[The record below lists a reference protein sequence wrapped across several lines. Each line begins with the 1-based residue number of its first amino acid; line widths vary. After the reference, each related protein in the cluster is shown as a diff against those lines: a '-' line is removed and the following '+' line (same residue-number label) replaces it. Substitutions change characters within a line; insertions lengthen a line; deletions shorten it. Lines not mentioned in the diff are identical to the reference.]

1 MMSKILFSL
10 ALLLSFGST
19 VAMAQVRGQ
28 PYGGQFQGQPYG
40 GQLQGLPHSGTEA
53 EHRACAR
60 DVSRFCRPVMDQGD
74 FAVLACLQQNR
85 PKISKTCNQ
94 VLAYHGQ

>member
-1 MMSKILFSL
+1 MSKILFSF

-28 PYGGQFQGQPYG
+28 PYGGQLQGQPYG
-40 GQLQGLPHSGTEA
+40 GQLQGQPHSGTEA

-94 VLAYHGQ
+94 VLANHGQ

>member
-1 MMSKILFSL
+1 MSKILMSF

-28 PYGGQFQGQPYG
+28 PYGGQVQGQP
-40 GQLQGLPHSGTEA
+40 HRGTEA

-60 DVSRFCRPVMDQGD
+60 DVSRFCRPVIDQGD

-85 PKISKTCNQ
+85 RKISKACNQ
-94 VLAYHGQ
+94 VLVNHGQ

>member
-1 MMSKILFSL
+1 MSKILLSF

-28 PYGGQFQGQPYG
+28 
-40 GQLQGLPHSGTEA
+40 PHSGTEA

-60 DVSRFCRPVMDQGD
+60 DVSRFCRPVMNQGD

-85 PKISKTCNQ
+85 PKISKACNQ
-94 VLAYHGQ
+94 VLANHGQ

>member
-1 MMSKILFSL
+1 MMSKILFSF

-28 PYGGQFQGQPYG
+28 PGQFQGQPYG
-40 GQLQGLPHSGTEA
+40 GQVQQGQPHSGTEA

-60 DVSRFCRPVMDQGD
+60 DVTRFCRPVMDQGD

-85 PKISKTCNQ
+85 PKISKPCNQ
-94 VLAYHGQ
+94 VLASHGQ

>member
-1 MMSKILFSL
+1 MSKILFSF

-40 GQLQGLPHSGTEA
+40 GQLQQGQPHSGTEA

-60 DVSRFCRPVMDQGD
+60 DVTRFCRPVMDQGD

-85 PKISKTCNQ
+85 PKISKPCNQ
-94 VLAYHGQ
+94 VLANHGQ

>member
-1 MMSKILFSL
+1 MMSKILFSF
-10 ALLLSFGST
+10 AILLSFGST

-40 GQLQGLPHSGTEA
+40 GQVQGQPHSGTEA

-94 VLAYHGQ
+94 VLANHGQ

>member
-1 MMSKILFSL
+1 MSKILLSF

-28 PYGGQFQGQPYG
+28 PYRGPVQGQ
-40 GQLQGLPHSGTEA
+40 PHSGTEA

-60 DVSRFCRPVMDQGD
+60 DVSRFCRAVMDQGD
-74 FAVLACLQQNR
+74 FTVLACLQQNR
-85 PKISKTCNQ
+85 PRISKTCNQ
-94 VLAYHGQ
+94 VLVSHGQ